1 MGMDGNGWEWWE
13 WWEWDDKCGL
23 KKGHWCGKLMH
34 KIPGSLQRE
43 LETSRNVDDG
53 WPWKKR
59 RLSAEDW
66 WTFPMGFPR
75 FRVPQRSWLERLA
88 AIASHGLD
96 EFPETSDGNGEKL
109 GGFRFQYV
117 QGSIGWLRMQVD
129 AASDDFFNT
138 DHSMFWCLAIIL
150 RCFQPPSWMS
160 FTWPSNCERS
170 ATLWRKSLEWTTLL
184 TNLGTKN
191 GLSIHGGSFVFY
203 LNFPHFKPQYV
214 VKCCKYV

>member
-1 MGMDGNGWEWWE
+1 MGMKGMDGNGWEWWE

-170 ATLWRKSLEWTTLL
+170 ATLEEIVGMDDFTDESWHKKWPLHSWWVICVLLE
-184 TNLGTKN
+184 
-191 GLSIHGGSFVFY
+191 
-203 LNFPHFKPQYV
+203 FPTFQATI
-214 VKCCKYV
+214 CCKML